1 MKARWLAVLALL
13 LGIALITACDS
24 KQTAVIS
31 LEESKI
37 DGKTWSYTMEP
48 ENVLVPQQVRVSS
61 GDQDTVNLHQWEF
74 ASVNPGT
81 VKLSFTYGDH
91 ADCQDVPYM
100 NYEYRVDEN
109 KTITVVGVSGTVL
122 PGAFSQ

>member
-31 LEESKI
+31 LEENKI
-37 DGKTWSYTMEP
+37 DGKSWSYTMEP
-48 ENVLVPQQVRVSS
+48 ENVLAPQQVRVSN
-61 GDQDTVNLHQWEF
+61 GAQDTVNLHQWEF
-74 ASVNPGT
+74 AGVNPGT
-81 VKLSFTYGDH
+81 VKLCFTYGDSVN
-91 ADCQDVPYM
+91 CQDVPYM

-109 KTITVVGVSGTVL
+109 NTITVVGVSGTVL